1 MRRAL
6 CLFPKQND
14 DTAEGPSPR
23 REGPF
28 TVREKIFSRG
38 EGKKQDAETV
48 EFYTHYR
55 GFLPAGGK
63 TFQSV
68 SACGL
73 EWEICPM
80 HSYYSVFAKTV

>member
-23 REGPF
+23 GEGPF
-28 TVREKIFSRG
+28 AVREKIFSRG
-38 EGKKQDAETV
+38 ESEKRNAETV

-80 HSYYSVFAKTV
+80 YSYYNVFAKTV